1 MKILTRKKQDEILK
15 RLCANEI
22 IRASYVSELGEESF
36 YATVRESEN
45 SLEIANIVGGINGVI
60 KVKNTVER
68 MVKKNDC
75 SEA

>member
-22 IRASYVSELGEESF
+22 ILDSYFPEFGEKSF
-36 YATVRESEN
+36 CEYIKASEN
-45 SLEIANIVGGINGVI
+45 SLEIANIVGGIKGVI

-68 MVKKNDC
+68 MVRRSD
-75 SEA
+75 

>member
-22 IRASYVSELGEESF
+22 ILDSYFPELGEESF
-36 YATVRESEN
+36 CAAIKASEN
-45 SLEIANIVGGINGVI
+45 ALEIANIVGGIKGVI

-68 MVKKNDC
+68 R
-75 SEA
+75 